1 MHFPRLARRS
11 IPLFVA
17 LIAACHGDTAGPTT
31 RTPAAVNAVSDLT
44 RNAQVGTALL
54 GGTVVSVTDARGRAV
69 QGASVAFAV
78 TAGNGIVSPRVA
90 ITDANGQATSN
101 WTIGTVVGA
110 NELTAMVAGVAS
122 TVVFEATGT
131 PGPVTNIS
139 ISPPS
144 LRLLS
149 TIDSLRINARSMD
162 VFGNATTPGPSFVAR
177 DPTLVSID
185 PNGTVHALRRGAST
199 YVLVT
204 AGQLTDSVLVTVL
217 APGQSVCTGG
227 GPPTE
232 LAVGQVLTGVSG
244 DGFCVHASSTDA
256 EYALVP
262 YFDSAVPGTTI
273 QLEARPIGIGE
284 LPLTSTTL
292 FSAAPRVTAPA
303 LTPDD
308 AFESR
313 LRDAEHSQMPAR
325 LAEARN
331 WYRTNQT
338 VSRSLSVSAAPAVP
352 AVGDLVTLNV
362 NATITGFC
370 ANPDYRVGRVAAVTD
385 RAIVIADTANPL
397 GGFTDAEYQSIGVTF
412 DTLVDPTDRAA
423 FGSPS
428 DIDNNGHVV
437 MFFTRAVNEL
447 TSSGA
452 SSVVLGFFY
461 QRDLLPKVG
470 PPGPCAGSNQ
480 AEMFYLMVPD
490 TGGAVNSNKRSKAQV
505 VSFTNGTVAHEYQH
519 LINASRRMYVN
530 GAGQTFEEKWLDEG
544 LAHIAEE
551 LNYYAATGSSR
562 RQNIDASLFTN
573 PTLVAAYNTF
583 AVNNT
588 RRYQTY
594 LATTETQGPISSTP
608 NDDDLPT
615 RGAVWS
621 FLRYAAD
628 HLPAG
633 SENAFWFALV
643 NSSTSGVANLTRAL
657 GMAPDSLMRDWAIS
671 VFLDDNAP
679 NVDPR
684 FQQPS
689 WNMRSIT
696 TNNSASVAFG
706 LFTRILHDGSTT
718 SFQMVSNGVAFLR
731 FTVPAGQD
739 GLVALTSGGAPLP
752 STIQLAIVRV
762 H

>member
-1 MHFPRLARRS
+1 MQLPRLARRS
-11 IPLFVA
+11 IPLLVA
-17 LIAACHGDTAGPTT
+17 VVAACHGDAAGPAT
-31 RTPAAVNAVSDLT
+31 RTPAALGAVSDLT
-44 RNAQVGTALL
+44 RSAQVGTTLPA
-54 GGTVVSVTDARGRAV
+54 TVVSVTDARGRPV

-78 TAGNGIVSPRVA
+78 TAGNGLVSPLVA
-90 ITDANGQATSN
+90 TTDANGQATTD
-101 WTIGTVVGA
+101 WTLGTVVGA
-110 NELTAMVAGVAS
+110 NALTAIVTGVAS

-131 PGPVTNIS
+131 PGPVATIS

-149 TIDSLRINARSMD
+149 TVDSLRISARSID
-162 VFGNATTPGPSFVAR
+162 VFGNATAPGPTFVPR

-199 YVLVT
+199 YVLVS

-227 GPPTE
+227 SAPTE
-232 LAVGQVLTGVSG
+232 LAVGQVLTGISG
-244 DGFCVHASSTDA
+244 NGFCVHASSADA

-262 YFDSAVPGTTI
+262 YFDSPVPGTTI
-273 QLEARPIGIGE
+273 QLEARPVGIGE

-292 FSAAPRVTAPA
+292 FSAAPRAAAPTV
-303 LTPDD
+303 TPDYD
-308 AFESR
+308 FETR
-313 LRDAEHSQMPAR
+313 LRDAERVQMPER
-325 LAEARN
+325 LAAART
-331 WYRTNQT
+331 WYRSGQT
-338 VSRSLSVSAAPAVP
+338 VARSLSTTTVP
-352 AVGDLVTLNV
+352 AIGDLVTLNV
-362 NATITGFC
+362 NASASGFC

-385 RAIVIADTANPL
+385 RAIVIADTANPP

-412 DTLVDPTDRAA
+412 DTLVDPTDRGA
-423 FGSPS
+423 FGAPS
-428 DIDNNGHVV
+428 DIDNNGHVL

-452 SSVVLGFFY
+452 NSVVLGFFY

-480 AEMFYLMVPD
+480 AEMFYLLVPD
-490 TGGAVNSNKRSKAQV
+490 TAGTINSNKRSKAQV

-530 GAGQTFEEKWLDEG
+530 NAGQTFEEKWLDEG
-544 LAHIAEE
+544 LSHIAEE
-551 LNYYAATGSSR
+551 LNYYAATGSSP

-583 AVNNT
+583 VVNNT

-594 LATTETQGPISSTP
+594 LATTETQGPISSNP
-608 NDDDLPT
+608 GDDDLPT
-615 RGAVWS
+615 RGAIWS

-633 SENAFWFALV
+633 SENAFWFSLV
-643 NSSTSGVANLTRAL
+643 NSSTSGVVNLTHAL
-657 GMAPDSLMRDWAIS
+657 GVAPDSLMRDWAIS

-696 TNNSASVAFG
+696 TNNSTSLPFA

-718 SFQMVSNGVAFLR
+718 NFQMVSNGVAFLR
-731 FTVPAGQD
+731 FTVPSGQD
-739 GLVALTSGGAPLP
+739 GLLALTSGGAPLP
-752 STIQLAIVRV
+752 STVQLAIVRV

>member
-1 MHFPRLARRS
+1 MHFSRLARRS
-11 IPLFVA
+11 IPLLVA
-17 LIAACHGDTAGPTT
+17 LIAACNGDAAGPTT
-31 RTPAAVNAVSDLT
+31 RTPAAVKPVSDLT
-44 RNAQVGTALL
+44 RSAQVGTTLP
-54 GGTVVSVTDARGRAV
+54 GGTVVSVTDARGRPV

-78 TAGNGIVSPRVA
+78 TSGNGTVSPLLA
-90 ITDANGQATSN
+90 TTDANGQATTD
-101 WTIGTVVGA
+101 WTLGTFVGA
-110 NELTAMVAGVAS
+110 NELTAMVSGVAS
-122 TVVFEATGT
+122 TAVFEATGT
-131 PGPVTNIS
+131 PGPVATIS
-139 ISPPS
+139 ISPPL

-149 TIDSLRINARSMD
+149 TVDSLRISARSVD
-162 VFGNATTPGPSFVAR
+162 VFGNATTPGPSFAAR
-177 DPTLVSID
+177 DPTLISID
-185 PNGTVHALRRGAST
+185 PNGTVHALRRGSST

-204 AGQLTDSVLVTVL
+204 AGSLTDSVLVTVL

-227 GPPTE
+227 SAPTE
-232 LAVGQVLTGVSG
+232 LAVGQVLTGISG
-244 DGFCVHASSTDA
+244 NGFCVHASSADA

-262 YFDSAVPGTTI
+262 YFDSPVPGTTI
-273 QLEARPIGIGE
+273 QLEARPVGIGE
-284 LPLTSTTL
+284 LPLASTTL
-292 FSAAPRVTAPA
+292 FSTAPA
-303 LTPDD
+303 IAAPTLNPDY

-313 LRDAEHSQMPAR
+313 LRDAEHVQMAGR
-325 LAEARN
+325 LAAART
-331 WYRTNQT
+331 WYRSNGT
-338 VSRSLSVSAAPAVP
+338 VARSLSTTTVP

-362 NATITGFC
+362 NASVTGFC
-370 ANPDYRVGRVAAVTD
+370 ADPDYRVGRVAAVTN
-385 RAIVIADTANPL
+385 RAIVIADTANPP

-412 DTLVDPTDRAA
+412 DTLVDPTDRGA
-423 FGSPS
+423 FGAPS
-428 DIDNNGHVV
+428 DIDNNGHVL

-452 SSVVLGFFY
+452 TSVVLGFFY

-470 PPGPCAGSNQ
+470 SPGPCAGSNQ
-480 AEMFYLMVPD
+480 AEMFYLLVPD
-490 TGGAVNSNKRSKAQV
+490 TAGVINSNKRSKAQV

-519 LINASRRMYVN
+519 LINASRRLYVN

-544 LAHIAEE
+544 LSHIAEE
-551 LNYYAATGSSR
+551 LNYYTATGSPP

-573 PTLVAAYNTF
+573 PTLVTAYNTF
-583 AVNNT
+583 MVNNT

-594 LATTETQGPISSTP
+594 LAATETQGPISSSP
-608 NDDDLPT
+608 SDDDLQT
-615 RGAVWS
+615 RGAIWS

-633 SENAFWFALV
+633 SENAFWFSLV
-643 NSSTSGVANLTRAL
+643 NSPTSGMANLTHAL

-696 TNNSASVAFG
+696 TNNSTSLPFA

-718 SFQMVSNGVAFLR
+718 NFQMVANGVAFLR
-731 FTVPAGQD
+731 FTVPSGQD
-739 GLVALTSGGAPLP
+739 GLVALTSGGAALP
-752 STIQLAIVRV
+752 STVQLAIVRV

>member
-1 MHFPRLARRS
+1 MHFSRLARRS
-11 IPLFVA
+11 IPLLVA
-17 LIAACHGDTAGPTT
+17 LIAACNGDAAGPTT
-31 RTPAAVNAVSDLT
+31 RTPAAVKPVSDLT
-44 RNAQVGTALL
+44 RSAQVGTTLP
-54 GGTVVSVTDARGRAV
+54 GGTVVSVTDARGRPV

-78 TAGNGIVSPRVA
+78 TSGNGTVSPLLA
-90 ITDANGQATSN
+90 TTDANGQATTD
-101 WTIGTVVGA
+101 WTLGTFVGA
-110 NELTAMVAGVAS
+110 NELTAMVSGVAS
-122 TVVFEATGT
+122 TAVFEATGT
-131 PGPVTNIS
+131 PGPVATIS
-139 ISPPS
+139 ISPPL

-149 TIDSLRINARSMD
+149 TVDSLRISARSVD
-162 VFGNATTPGPSFVAR
+162 VFGNATTPGPSFAAR
-177 DPTLVSID
+177 DPTLISID
-185 PNGTVHALRRGAST
+185 PNGTVHALRRGSST

-204 AGQLTDSVLVTVL
+204 AGSLTDSVLVTVL

-227 GPPTE
+227 SAPTE
-232 LAVGQVLTGVSG
+232 LAVGQVLTGISG
-244 DGFCVHASSTDA
+244 NGFCVHASSADA

-262 YFDSAVPGTTI
+262 YFDSPVPGTTI
-273 QLEARPIGIGE
+273 QLEARPVGIGE
-284 LPLTSTTL
+284 LPLASTTL
-292 FSAAPRVTAPA
+292 FSTAPA
-303 LTPDD
+303 IAAPTLNPDY

-313 LRDAEHSQMPAR
+313 LRDAEHVQMAGR
-325 LAEARN
+325 LAAART
-331 WYRTNQT
+331 WYRSNGT
-338 VSRSLSVSAAPAVP
+338 VARSLSTTTVP

-362 NATITGFC
+362 NASVTGFC
-370 ANPDYRVGRVAAVTD
+370 ADPDYRVGRVAAVTN
-385 RAIVIADTANPL
+385 RAIVIADTANPP

-412 DTLVDPTDRAA
+412 DTLVDPTDRGA
-423 FGSPS
+423 FGAPS
-428 DIDNNGHVV
+428 DIDNNGHVL

-452 SSVVLGFFY
+452 TSVVLGFFY

-470 PPGPCAGSNQ
+470 SPGPCAGSNQ
-480 AEMFYLMVPD
+480 AEMFYLLVPD
-490 TGGAVNSNKRSKAQV
+490 TAGVINSNKRSKAQV

-530 GAGQTFEEKWLDEG
+530 SAGQTFEEKWLDEG
-544 LAHIAEE
+544 LSHIAEE
-551 LNYYAATGSSR
+551 LNYYTATGSPP

-573 PTLVAAYNTF
+573 PTLVTAYNTF
-583 AVNNT
+583 MVNNT

-594 LATTETQGPISSTP
+594 LAATETQGPISSSP
-608 NDDDLPT
+608 SDDDLQT
-615 RGAVWS
+615 RGAIWS

-633 SENAFWFALV
+633 SENAFWFSLV
-643 NSSTSGVANLTRAL
+643 NSPTSGMANLTHAL

-696 TNNSASVAFG
+696 TNNSTSLPFA

-718 SFQMVSNGVAFLR
+718 NFQMVANGVAFLR
-731 FTVPAGQD
+731 FTVPSGQD
-739 GLVALTSGGAPLP
+739 GLVALTSGGAALP
-752 STIQLAIVRV
+752 STVQLAIVRV

>member
-1 MHFPRLARRS
+1 MM
-11 IPLFVA
+11 
-17 LIAACHGDTAGPTT
+17 
-31 RTPAAVNAVSDLT
+31 RTPAAVSAVSDLT
-44 RNAQVGTALL
+44 RNAQVGTTLL
-54 GGTVVSVTDARGRAV
+54 GGVTVSVTDARGRPV

-78 TAGNGIVSPRVA
+78 TAGNGVVSPRVA
-90 ITDANGQATSN
+90 TTDANGQATSN

-110 NELTAMVAGVAS
+110 NELTALVSGVSS

-131 PGPVTNIS
+131 PGPVTTIS
-139 ISPPS
+139 ITPPS

-149 TIDSLRINARSMD
+149 TVDSLRINARSID

-199 YVLVT
+199 YVLVA

-227 GPPTE
+227 GAPTE
-232 LAVGQVLTGVSG
+232 LAVGQVLTGISG

-262 YFDSAVPGTTI
+262 YFDSPVPGATI

-284 LPLTSTTL
+284 LPLASTTL
-292 FSAAPRVTAPA
+292 FSAAPRVAAPA
-303 LTPDD
+303 LTPDY

-313 LRDAEHSQMPAR
+313 LRDAEQAQMPAR
-325 LAEARN
+325 LSAART
-331 WYRTNQT
+331 WYGANRTIA
-338 VSRSLSVSAAPAVP
+338 RSLSTTTVP
-352 AVGDLVTLNV
+352 AIGDLVTLNV

-385 RAIVIADTANPL
+385 RAIVIADTANPP

-490 TGGAVNSNKRSKAQV
+490 TGGVVNSNKRSKTQV

-530 GAGQTFEEKWLDEG
+530 AVGQTFEEKWLDEG

-551 LNYYAATGSSR
+551 LNYYAATGSSP

-583 AVNNT
+583 VVNNT

-608 NDDDLPT
+608 SDDDLPT

-628 HLPAG
+628 HVAAG
-633 SENAFWFALV
+633 NENAFWFALV
-643 NSSTSGVANLTRAL
+643 NSSTTGVANLTHVL
-657 GMAPDSLMRDWAIS
+657 GVAPDSLMRDWAIS

-696 TNNSASVAFG
+696 TNNSTSVPFG

-731 FTVPAGQD
+731 FTVPVGQD
-739 GLVALTSGGAPLP
+739 GLVGLTSGGAPLP
-752 STIQLAIVRV
+752 STVQLAIVRV